1 MKHQAIVVM
10 LSLLA
15 VMPALART
23 DAVAEPAVEVRVIS
37 DNGVEYPRYRTHPAC
52 ERGSG
57 SYFYMEAVRGE
68 KYSIRVTN
76 RTNRRVGVVIAVD
89 GRNII
94 SGQKSYLKNSERMY
108 IIEPYATDV
117 FEGWRTGMD
126 RTNRFYFT
134 GQSDSY
140 AEKVFADA
148 SAMGTI
154 AVAAYREKVRAGNAR
169 HARPMT
175 GIRPGQRAQAGEARR
190 NECAKDEEA
199 GTGFGETTYSP
210 SYEVAFEPERS
221 AAAGTVVLKYEW
233 RSELCRKGIVECD
246 RPNRLWPVIR
256 RVRAGPGRLQGV
268 SARRAAFTT
277 GRGGAAPSFPAAG
290 SCTS

>member
-1 MKHQAIVVM
+1 MKHTAIPV
-10 LSLLA
+10 LLFFLA
-15 VMPALART
+15 VMPALARP
-23 DAVAEPAVEVRVIS
+23 DIAAGPAVVVRVIS
-37 DNGVEYPRYRTHPAC
+37 DNGVEYPRYRAHPSC

-57 SYFYMEAVRGE
+57 SYYYMEAVRGE
-68 KYSIRVTN
+68 EYSIRVTN

-108 IIEPYATDV
+108 IIEPYATNT

-134 GQSDSY
+134 GESDSY

-154 AVAAYREKVRAGNAR
+154 AVAAYPEKVRKVTPITPSDDRQSSRSRGAGGR
-169 HARPMT
+169 SSSER
-175 GIRPGQRAQAGEARR
+175 
-190 NECAKDEEA
+190 CAKDEEA
-199 GTGFGETTYSP
+199 GTGFGRTTYSP
-210 SYEVAFEPERS
+210 VYEVAFEPEG

-233 RSELCRKGIVECD
+233 RSELCRKGIAGCGE
-246 RPNRLWPVIR
+246 RTNRLWPDN
-256 RVRAGPGRLQGV
+256 G
-268 SARRAAFTT
+268 F
-277 GRGGAAPSFPAAG
+277 APVPYDFSE
-290 SCTS
+290 